1 MFHVEDLFILSFF
14 IFSEEYE
21 RHKYIQIHNKFESVR
36 LEAVKN
42 GRVVPMNREI
52 SKMCKFIFV
61 KKILQKNITQKYYRH
76 VAQKLINSWNWK

>member
-1 MFHVEDLFILSFF
+1 MFAIYLYFF
-14 IFSEEYE
+14 FFSEEYE

-52 SKMCKFIFV
+52 SKMCKY
-61 KKILQKNITQKYYRH
+61 N
-76 VAQKLINSWNWK
+76 NSYQNMAMWPRD

>member
-1 MFHVEDLFILSFF
+1 MDVFHVFMIHFF
-14 IFSEEYE
+14 ISSEEYE

-52 SKMCKFIFV
+52 SKMCK
-61 KKILQKNITQKYYRH
+61 
-76 VAQKLINSWNWK
+76 